1 MHTDGTFID
10 AIQKR
15 AIVGIFGYINKINH
29 QDFKTEEQVIT
40 TM

>member
-10 AIQKR
+10 ATQKR
-15 AIVGIFGYINKINH
+15 AIVGIFGYINKINQ